1 MRTRT
6 GHLLRFSLVSW
17 EKEVEQIE
25 QRRRLA
31 KELGGNEAVAR
42 QHERGRLTVRER
54 IDGVADS
61 GSFREVGPIAG
72 YAETDE
78 DGGLKSFQPGN
89 YVLGIAKIDGRPCV
103 VGGEDFTQRGG
114 SPTPAGLRKS
124 VYAEDLAV
132 NRRLP
137 LVRFL
142 EGGGGSVRGSS
153 KRGPSPDPVYTTH
166 RFVSIAR
173 ALETVP
179 VVSAALGAVAGFPAA
194 RLVAS
199 HFAIMTRDTA
209 QVLIGGPALVE
220 RALGEKKTKEEL
232 GGAHVHERSS
242 VVDAVAA
249 DEKEVFERMRG
260 FLSYMPTNIWELP
273 PLRKD
278 TGDDPNRREEA
289 LLSIIPRN
297 RRRVYDAR
305 KLVRLVVDQGSFFEM
320 TPLYGRP
327 QITALARLNGT
338 PVGIVAND
346 PFHLGGSMT
355 ADSAQKFRRFI
366 RLCETFHLPVLS
378 FVDQPGFM
386 IGSEA
391 ESTATIRHGMEAIA
405 ETVRSTVPWV
415 SVIVRKSYGVAAA
428 AHYGPDGTVFS
439 WPSAERGAL
448 PLEGGVAVAFRKEI
462 AEAPD
467 PDAKRRELEERL
479 AQGRTPFPSADFFSV
494 HDLIDPRETRPAL
507 CEWLES
513 VQPLLRPRVSAPGLR

>member
-1 MRTRT
+1 M
-6 GHLLRFSLVSW
+6 SW
-17 EKEVEQIE
+17 KKEVDQIE

-31 KELGGNEAVAR
+31 KELGGTDAVDR

-54 IDGVADS
+54 IDGLIDQE
-61 GSFREVGPIAG
+61 SFREVGPIAG
-72 YAETDE
+72 YAETNE
-78 DGGLKSFQPGN
+78 DGSLKSFQPGN
-89 YVLGIAKIDGRPCV
+89 YVLGIAKVGGRPCV

-124 VYAEDLAV
+124 VYAEELACK
-132 NRRLP
+132 RRLP

-142 EGGGGSVRGSS
+142 EGGGGSVRGSG

-173 ALETVP
+173 VLETAP

-232 GGAHVHERSS
+232 GGAKVHERSS

-249 DEKEVFERMRG
+249 DENEVFNLMRG
-260 FLSYMPTNIWELP
+260 FLSYMPTNVSELP
-273 PLRKD
+273 PVLD
-278 TGDDPNRREEA
+278 AGDDPERCEEA
-289 LLSIIPRN
+289 LLAIIPRN

-305 KLVRLVVDQGSFFEM
+305 KLVRLVVDKDSFFEM
-320 TPLYGRP
+320 TPLFGRP

-338 PVGIVAND
+338 PVGVVAND

-355 ADSAQKFRRFI
+355 AHGAQKFRRFV
-366 RLCETFHLPVLS
+366 RLCETFHLPILS

-391 ESTATIRHGMEAIA
+391 ESTATIRLGMEAIS
-405 ETVRSTVPWV
+405 ETVRSTVPWA

-428 AHYGPDGTVFS
+428 AHYGPDGTVFA

-448 PLEGGVAVAFRKEI
+448 PLEGGVAVAFRREI

-467 PDAKRRELEERL
+467 PDAKRKELEEL
-479 AQGRTPFPSADFFSV
+479 LSKGRTPFPSADFFSV
-494 HDLIDPRETRPAL
+494 HDLIDPRRTRPAL

-513 VQPLLRPRVSAPGLR
+513 VQPSMRARVTRL

>member
-1 MRTRT
+1 M
-6 GHLLRFSLVSW
+6 SW
-17 EKEVEQIE
+17 EKEVTEIE

-31 KELGGNEAVAR
+31 KELGGAESVAR
-42 QHERGRLTVRER
+42 QHERGKMTVRER
-54 IDGVADS
+54 IDSLVDDE
-61 GSFREVGPIAG
+61 SFREVGPIAG

-78 DGGLKSFQPGN
+78 DGNLKSFQPGN
-89 YVLGIAKIDGRPCV
+89 YVLGVAKVEGRPCV
-103 VGGEDFTQRGG
+103 VGGEDFTLRGG

-124 VYAEDLAV
+124 VYAEELAYR
-132 NRRLP
+132 RRLP

-142 EGGGGSVRGSS
+142 EGGGGSVRGSN
-153 KRGPSPDPVYTTH
+153 KRGPAPDPVYSTH
-166 RFVSIAR
+166 RFISIAR
-173 ALETVP
+173 MLETAP

-249 DEKEVFERMRG
+249 DEHEVFDLMRR
-260 FLSYMPTNIWELP
+260 FLSYLPTNVWELP
-273 PLRKD
+273 PVTK
-278 TGDDPNRREEA
+278 TGDDPERREEK

-305 KLVRLVVDQGSFFEM
+305 KLVSLVVDEGSFFEM

-327 QITALARLNGT
+327 QITALARLHGT
-338 PVGIVAND
+338 PIGVLAND

-355 ADSAQKFRRFI
+355 ADAAQKFRRFV
-366 RLCETFHLPVLS
+366 RLCETFHLPIVS

-405 ETVRSTVPWV
+405 ETVRSTVPWA

-428 AHYGPDGTVFS
+428 AHYGPDGTVFA

-448 PLEGGVAVAFRKEI
+448 PLEGGVAVAFRREI

-479 AQGRTPFPSADFFSV
+479 AKGRTPFPSADYFSV
-494 HDLIDPRETRPAL
+494 HDLIDPRHTRPAL

-513 VQPLLRPRVSAPGLR
+513 LPALLRTRVGPG

>member
-1 MRTRT
+1 M
-6 GHLLRFSLVSW
+6 SW

-25 QRRRLA
+25 ERRRLA
-31 KELGGNEAVAR
+31 KALGGPEAVER

-54 IDGVADS
+54 IDALIDS
-61 GSFREVGPIAG
+61 ESFRETGPIAG

-78 DGGLKSFQPGN
+78 DGALTSFQPGN
-89 YVLGIAKIDGRPCV
+89 YVLGMARVDGRPCV

-124 VYAEDLAV
+124 VYAEELACA
-132 NRRLP
+132 RRVP

-173 ALETVP
+173 VLETAP

-220 RALGEKKTKEEL
+220 RALGEVKTKEEL
-232 GGAHVHERSS
+232 GGAHVHERSG

-249 DEKEVFERMRG
+249 DESEVFDLMRR
-260 FLSYMPTNIWELP
+260 FLSYMPTNVWELP
-273 PLRKD
+273 PVGP
-278 TGDDPNRREEA
+278 TDDAPDRREEA
-289 LLSIIPRN
+289 LLKIIPRN

-305 KLVRLVVDQGSFFEM
+305 KLVSLVVDRGSFFEM

-327 QITALARLNGT
+327 QITALARLNGV
-338 PVGIVAND
+338 PVGVLAND
-346 PFHLGGSMT
+346 PFHLGGSMS
-355 ADSAQKFRRFI
+355 ADSAQKFRRFV
-366 RLCETFHLPVLS
+366 RLCETFHLPILS

-386 IGSEA
+386 IGSDAEA
-391 ESTATIRHGMEAIA
+391 TATIRHGMEAIA
-405 ETVRSTVPWV
+405 ETVRSTVPWA

-428 AHYGPDGTVFS
+428 AHFGPGGTVFA

-462 AEAPD
+462 AAAPD
-467 PDAKRRELEERL
+467 PDTKRKELEEML
-479 AQGRTPFPSADFFSV
+479 SKGRTPFPSADFFSV
-494 HDLIDPRETRPAL
+494 HDLIDPRATRPAL

-513 VQPLLRPRVSAPGLR
+513 VQPLLGYRIRALGPR

>member
-1 MRTRT
+1 M
-6 GHLLRFSLVSW
+6 SW
-17 EKEVEQIE
+17 ENEVEQIE
-25 QRRRLA
+25 LRRRVA
-31 KELGGNEAVAR
+31 KELGGAEAIRR

-54 IDGVADS
+54 IDGLVDS
-61 GSFREVGPIAG
+61 ESFREVGPIAG
-72 YAETDE
+72 YAELNE
-78 DGGLKSFQPGN
+78 DGSLKSFQPGN
-89 YVLGIAKIDGRPCV
+89 YVLGVAKLGGRPCV

-124 VYAEDLAV
+124 VYAEDLACQ
-132 NRRLP
+132 RRLP

-142 EGGGGSVRGSS
+142 EGGGGSVRGSG
-153 KRGPSPDPVYTTH
+153 KQGPSPDPVYTTH

-173 ALETVP
+173 ILETAP

-199 HFAIMTRDTA
+199 HFAIMTRETA

-220 RALGEKKTKEEL
+220 RALGEVKTKEEL
-232 GGAHVHERSS
+232 GGAQVHERSS
-242 VVDAVAA
+242 VVDAVA
-249 DEKEVFERMRG
+249 ETEEEVFQLMRS
-260 FLSYMPTNIWELP
+260 FLSYMPTNRWELP
-273 PLRKD
+273 PVRQD
-278 TGDDPNRREEA
+278 TGDDPRRREDA
-289 LLSIIPRN
+289 LLRIIPRN

-305 KLVRLVVDQGSFFEM
+305 KLVRLVVDRDSFFEM

-338 PVGIVAND
+338 PVGILAND

-355 ADSAQKFRRFI
+355 AASAQKFRRFV
-366 RLCETFHLPVLS
+366 RLCETFHLPILS

-391 ESTATIRHGMEAIA
+391 ESTATIRYGMEAIA
-405 ETVRSTVPWV
+405 ETVRSTVPWA

-428 AHYGPDGTVFS
+428 AHFGPEGTVFS

-467 PDAKRRELEERL
+467 PDAKRKELEEKL
-479 AQGRTPFPSADFFSV
+479 GKGRTPFPSADFFSV
-494 HDLIDPRETRPAL
+494 HDLIDPRETRPVL
-507 CEWLES
+507 CEWLDG
-513 VQPLLRPRVSAPGLR
+513 VAPLLRARVTGAA

>member
-1 MRTRT
+1 M
-6 GHLLRFSLVSW
+6 SW
-17 EKEVEQIE
+17 KKEVEQIE

-31 KELGGNEAVAR
+31 KELGGKEAVDR

-54 IDGVADS
+54 IDGLIDAA
-61 GSFREVGPIAG
+61 SFREVGPIAG
-72 YAETDE
+72 FAETNE
-78 DGGLKSFQPGN
+78 DGTLKSFQPGN
-89 YVLGIAKIDGRPCV
+89 YILGIAKLEGRPCV

-124 VYAEDLAV
+124 VYAEDLACK
-132 NRRLP
+132 RRVP

-142 EGGGGSVRGSS
+142 EGGGGSVRGSG
-153 KRGPSPDPVYTTH
+153 KRGPSPDPVYSTH

-232 GGAHVHERSS
+232 GGSQVHERSG

-249 DEKEVFERMRG
+249 DEAEAFGLMRR
-260 FLSYMPTNIWELP
+260 FLSYMPTNVWELP
-273 PLRKD
+273 PVRDD
-278 TGDDPNRREEA
+278 TGDDPNRCEEA
-289 LLSIIPRN
+289 LLKIIPRN

-305 KLVRLVVDQGSFFEM
+305 KLVSLVVDQGSFFEM
-320 TPLYGRP
+320 TPLFGRP
-327 QITALARLNGT
+327 QITALARLDGM

-405 ETVRSTVPWV
+405 ETVRSTVPWA
-415 SVIVRKSYGVAAA
+415 SIIVRKSYGVAAA
-428 AHYGPDGTVFS
+428 AHYGPDGTVFA

-462 AEAPD
+462 AEAAD
-467 PDAKRRELEERL
+467 PEAMRRELEERL
-479 AQGRTPFPSADFFSV
+479 AKGRTPFPSADFFSV
-494 HDLIDPRETRPAL
+494 HDLIDPRKTRPAL
-507 CEWLES
+507 CEWLET
-513 VQPLLRPRVSAPGLR
+513 VQPSMRARVSAPPR